1 MIEIPKTLVNTGF
14 SFLTVSYFAKH
25 KLPPENFEDYGQ
37 FLESLRKFLE
47 KENATEKF
55 LLALDFINN
64 SPDLPLKDFVTLTY
78 PFTNKELHNLAKLTR
93 NYLYPFSDPTPPEIL
108 EQISLV

>member
-55 LLALDFINN
+55 LLALDFIEMN
-64 SPDLPLKDFVTLTY
+64 PDLPLKDFFTLTY
-78 PFTNKELHNLAKLTR
+78 PFTNQELRNMAKSMRT
-93 NYLYPFSDPTPPEIL
+93 YLYPFTDSSAPEIL
-108 EQISLV
+108 KQINLV